1 MNNHEKC
8 TTASRSWPRTRM
20 SSWNGRKG
28 LDPMNTGK
36 VTVGQRGGFDVDDV
50 EAAGESSAGA
60 MPHTH
65 TPVDRTGAGRQRA
78 ESLDRT
84 IGSLVHAVSNS
95 LNSVMVASQLA
106 NLLIAQ
112 GRLREARISLDRAEE
127 ECSRAARLLRDGCN
141 LATLKVP
148 DAPGGGSDVATLLAA
163 CTQACAGL
171 GEVSVACDTTLP
183 QVRGQAD
190 ALTRLFFE
198 IMGNAFQF
206 GARTVSVSAQADHE
220 RGVARIEFSNDGPG
234 VSVDPGRLFDPY
246 VTTEP
251 AEHSGVGLAFA
262 ARIAAAYGG
271 TIDLGEPGGDGVMFR
286 VTLPFAARCSG
297 DALREDPSQARNPNG
312 GVQ

>member
-1 MNNHEKC
+1 
-8 TTASRSWPRTRM
+8 
-20 SSWNGRKG
+20 
-28 LDPMNTGK
+28 MNTGK
-36 VTVGQRGGFDVDDV
+36 VKVGQRDGFDVDDV
-50 EAAGESSAGA
+50 VAAGGSSAGA
-60 MPHTH
+60 MPRTH
-65 TPVDRTGAGRQRA
+65 NPVDRMGAAHTRA

-141 LATLKVP
+141 LATLRVP
-148 DAPGGGSDVATLLAA
+148 DAPGGSDVATLLTA

-198 IMGNAFQF
+198 IVGNAFQF

-297 DALREDPSQARNPNG
+297 EAMQGGPTQARTPNG
-312 GVQ
+312 GAQ